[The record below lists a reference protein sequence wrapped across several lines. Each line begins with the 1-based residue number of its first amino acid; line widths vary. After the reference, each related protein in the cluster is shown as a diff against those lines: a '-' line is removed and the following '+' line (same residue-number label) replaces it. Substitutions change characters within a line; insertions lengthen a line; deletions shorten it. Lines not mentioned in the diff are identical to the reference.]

1 MTYKQIEA
9 TREVRL
15 WIGQI
20 IVPAATLAA
29 TTLAIP
35 GVKEAIAEKINE
47 AKRSAKFKK
56 AKSRVVKDEE
66 SC

>member
-9 TREVRL
+9 TREARL

-20 IVPAATLAA
+20 IVPAITLAA

-35 GVKEAIAEKINE
+35 GVKEAIADKFNNV
-47 AKRSAKFKK
+47 KKSAKVKK
-56 AKSRVVKDEE
+56 VKIKVVKEE
-66 SC
+66 EA